1 MGQSQQSAWKRI
13 SFDVRLVLIGLAGI
27 LPTGGTPAF
36 GEAGPEG
43 QKPGIAGRAEWVVE
57 EPIGEPIPESPFR
70 DCPVCPEMVV
80 VPAGSFRMG
89 CVSGQYCRDNEKP
102 VHRVTIA
109 APFAVGKYEVTFDE
123 WDACVADGG
132 CDGYEPDDRGWG
144 RGRRPVFI
152 VTWNR
157 AQAYVLWVSK
167 KTGKP
172 YRLLSGAE
180 WEYAA
185 RAGSETAY
193 SWGNELGRNR
203 TNCRGGCGSRWDL
216 QTAPVGS
223 FAANAFGLHDM
234 HGNVREWVQDCWNG
248 TYAGAPADGSAWE
261 RGDCNTRVIRSGSW
275 ANTEPSEFR
284 SAYRLGYSSTR
295 YARAYVGFRVAR
307 SVTP

>member
-1 MGQSQQSAWKRI
+1 MGQSQQSVWKRV

-89 CVSGQYCRDNEKP
+89 CVSGQDCFDAEKP

-132 CDGYEPDDRGWG
+132 CSGYRPEDIWG
-144 RGRRPVFI
+144 RGRRPVI
-152 VTWNR
+152 HMNLND

-172 YRLLSGAE
+172 YRLLSEAE

-193 SWGNELGRNR
+193 SWGNEIGRNR
-203 TNCRGGCGSRWDL
+203 SNCYGCGSRWDRK

-223 FAANAFGLHDM
+223 FAANAFGLHDV
-234 HGNVREWVQDCWNG
+234 HGNVWEWVQDCWNR

-261 RGDCNTRVIRSGSW
+261 QGNCNTRVVRGGAW
-275 ANTEPSEFR
+275 GNKPWDLR
-284 SAYRLGYSSTR
+284 SAYRYRVTTGLRSSG
-295 YARAYVGFRVAR
+295 VGFRVAR